1 MDPLKI
7 GIYILLAL
15 LAGCLL
21 HRLCPLWTSSS
32 VGGEKVGKRRLD
44 QSFSATTW
52 RKSLTGEIGV
62 TVDWS
67 QFVISRN
74 GELQLA
80 PNGADRVFSP
90 AESDPDS
97 DPKGAGAVIK

>member
-15 LAGCLL
+15 LAGCSL
-21 HRLCPLWTSSS
+21 HRLCPLWTSSA
-32 VGGEKVGKRRLD
+32 GGESVGKRRLD

-52 RKSLTGEIGV
+52 HKSLTGEIGV
-62 TVDWS
+62 AVDWS

-80 PNGADRVFSP
+80 PNGSSNGGSSSAR
-90 AESDPDS
+90 SDPDS
-97 DPKGAGAVIK
+97 DPKES